1 MWEGLLNGIRQMGV
15 FMICAQALIYF
26 KPKGSYEKYLKLL
39 VSAMILVQLLSPVA
53 ALLSGKEGQS
63 LEERIGYY
71 SNSFEQGLGEA
82 ALLEYQME
90 QIRQQLLT
98 TQIRAQM
105 EAWDWQPMQQDNQTA
120 GQDSQTAGQDN
131 QTAGQNNQTAE
142 QNSQTVG
149 QDSQTAGQGSRTTG
163 QDNQTAG
170 QNNQT
175 VGQNSREE
183 AGEIRIQIAPVTIGV
198 PQDGQQDMGQR
209 EDEHGREDQER
220 DGEMAEEG

>member
-120 GQDSQTAGQDN
+120 GQDSQTAGQ
-131 QTAGQNNQTAE
+131 
-142 QNSQTVG
+142 
-149 QDSQTAGQGSRTTG
+149 GSRTTG

>member
-1 MWEGLLNGIRQMGV
+1 
-15 FMICAQALIYF
+15 
-26 KPKGSYEKYLKLL
+26 
-39 VSAMILVQLLSPVA
+39 
-53 ALLSGKEGQS
+53 
-63 LEERIGYY
+63 
-71 SNSFEQGLGEA
+71 
-82 ALLEYQME
+82 ME

-120 GQDSQTAGQDN
+120 
-131 QTAGQNNQTAE
+131 
-142 QNSQTVG
+142 G

>member
-120 GQDSQTAGQDN
+120 GQDSRTTGQES
-131 QTAGQNNQTAE
+131 QMAE
-142 QNSQTVG
+142 
-149 QDSQTAGQGSRTTG
+149 QDSQTA
-163 QDNQTAG
+163 
-170 QNNQT
+170 
-175 VGQNSREE
+175 GQNSREE

>member
-120 GQDSQTAGQDN
+120 GQDSQTAGQ
-131 QTAGQNNQTAE
+131 
-142 QNSQTVG
+142 
-149 QDSQTAGQGSRTTG
+149 GSRTTG

-175 VGQNSREE
+175 VGQNSWEE

>member
-120 GQDSQTAGQDN
+120 GQDSQTAGQN
-131 QTAGQNNQTAE
+131 NQTAGQNSQTAGQNNQTA
-142 QNSQTVG
+142 G

-175 VGQNSREE
+175 VGQNSWEE

>member
-39 VSAMILVQLLSPVA
+39 VSAMILVQLLGPVA

-142 QNSQTVG
+142 QNSQT
-149 QDSQTAGQGSRTTG
+149 AGQGSRTTG

>member
-131 QTAGQNNQTAE
+131 QTAGQ
-142 QNSQTVG
+142 
-149 QDSQTAGQGSRTTG
+149 DSQTAGQGSRTTG